1 MRTDAEF
8 LALAIDLGCAN
19 VADGGGPFGAVVV
32 KDGEVVGR
40 GANRVTSS
48 LDPTAHGEVVA
59 MRDACLRLR
68 DFSLAGATLYTSCEP
83 CPMCLSAALWARVDR
98 VVYAADRED
107 AAAAGFDDAAFHGLY
122 RTDDSAWPLLIE
134 HLDLP
139 ERLAPFDA
147 WRENEERTPY

>member
-8 LALAIDLGCAN
+8 LALAIDLATAN

-40 GANRVTSS
+40 GVNRVTAS

-59 MRDACLRLR
+59 MRDACLRIR
-68 DFSLAGATLYTSCEP
+68 DFTLAGATLFTSCEP

-98 VVYAADRED
+98 VLYAADRHD
-107 AAAAGFDDAAFHGLY
+107 AADAGFDDAAFHGLF
-122 RTDDSAWPLLIE
+122 RHDTSGWPLAIE
-134 HLDLP
+134 HLALP
-139 ERLAPFDA
+139 QRLAPFDA
-147 WRENEERTPY
+147 WRANEERIPY